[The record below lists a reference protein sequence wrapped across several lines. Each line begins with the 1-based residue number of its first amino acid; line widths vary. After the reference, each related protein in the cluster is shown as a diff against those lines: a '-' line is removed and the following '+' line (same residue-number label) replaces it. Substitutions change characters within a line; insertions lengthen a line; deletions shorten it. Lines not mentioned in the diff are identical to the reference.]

1 MGYPVGY
8 HVALLSSTVSLS
20 SSWLMRSLFSVIA
33 GFHGPRPLLHDRTLR
48 AADGE
53 QFSGWSSRQWR
64 CAEWH
69 RITQWGNGAQ
79 WSQLCPPVHSTGQTL
94 RGRGEKGGGG
104 GQWVETG
111 TGRGIVGESLVVWEE
126 FYLFGGRRSSFLIV
140 YPVHAHILVYY
151 DQSVMVWILDELWTI
166 VKDC

>member
-8 HVALLSSTVSLS
+8 NVALLSSTVSLS

-33 GFHGPRPLLHDRTLR
+33 GFHGPRPVLHDRTLR

-79 WSQLCPPVHSTGQTL
+79 WSQLCPPVHSTGQTF
-94 RGRGEKGGGG
+94 RGRGEGEGSGLKQEQGGGLLENL
-104 GQWVETG
+104 W
-111 TGRGIVGESLVVWEE
+111 
-126 FYLFGGRRSSFLIV
+126 LFGKNSTYLVGGGVVFWLYILCM
-140 YPVHAHILVYY
+140 HIYLYI
-151 DQSVMVWILDELWTI
+151 MINL
-166 VKDC
+166 